1 MSNLISPF
9 LHEKK
14 NFFVIYL
21 DAKFYVHCNIQRNSF
36 WEWKREQINTKI
48 FFKNKK
54 NLDLNYPA
62 DAGLNRALF
71 PPFSNRALDN
81 KSSFSLIC

>member
-1 MSNLISPF
+1 MKKRTNKYKNL
-9 LHEKK
+9 
-14 NFFVIYL
+14 
-21 DAKFYVHCNIQRNSF
+21 
-36 WEWKREQINTKI
+36 
-48 FFKNKK
+48 FKNKK

-62 DAGLNRALF
+62 DAGGNRALF